1 MASDVFTRVVY
12 TENHDQ
18 VGHPPGQNR
27 LPTLIDI
34 NDHESVFAKKRSTLA
49 AAIMLTSPGIP
60 MIFQGQEMLET
71 RDFGFRTPTPVDFNR
86 AADPKFRGIVQMY
99 RDLIALRRNLAGKT
113 GGLTGQNLNVFHL
126 DDGNK
131 TLAYHRWEHGG
142 AGDDVVVVA
151 NFSNVPLPTL
161 NIGFPRGGQWH
172 VRFNSGAKVYDPS
185 FENGDSF
192 DTTATPGRQGWPEL
206 QCQRGR
212 GTLQRRY
219 SFTIGHLDEESPACG
234 SAAPKG
240 SSVSFDQSVTG
251 ITDFSSVCG
260 YDQLQRIANA
270 WVGRSK

>member
-1 MASDVFTRVVY
+1 LLRLRTDKGVTVILIDTPSQSVRSSFQLAEPEPINSDRNLSAVRDALQKKMASDVFTRVVY

-71 RDFGFRTPTPVDFNR
+71 RDFGFRTLTPVDFNR

-131 TLAYHRWEHGG
+131 TLAYHRWE
-142 AGDDVVVVA
+142 
-151 NFSNVPLPTL
+151 
-161 NIGFPRGGQWH
+161 RG
-172 VRFNSGAKVYDPS
+172 VR
-185 FENGDSF
+185 
-192 DTTATPGRQGWPEL
+192 ATM
-206 QCQRGR
+206 
-212 GTLQRRY
+212 
-219 SFTIGHLDEESPACG
+219 
-234 SAAPKG
+234 
-240 SSVSFDQSVTG
+240 SS
-251 ITDFSSVCG
+251 
-260 YDQLQRIANA
+260 
-270 WVGRSK
+270 